1 MTFSSFVLSEG
12 LKSQQVLSLH
22 RFNELYRDQVMLD
35 LHERLVKAWAAEA
48 TTKAARLTKAET
60 DEALV
65 ANENALIKTTVTS
78 GPVKA
83 HYGNKQVSPSVSIPL
98 ALPLERRSLLE
109 KQLLDVTQLVFEQLI
124 DHWSEAFSFE
134 RNSGK
139 LASHFKIK
147 RDGHSVRLVIT
158 GGEGSTVAH
167 EAVICYVTIER
178 GKPNTKRKAFDLVCL
193 CSPGRDT

>member
-1 MTFSSFVLSEG
+1 MTLRAFVLSEG

-35 LHERLVKAWAAEA
+35 LHDKLIKVWSAEVRTAKAQLSKVEAEEALVQNPAA
-48 TTKAARLTKAET
+48 LTKA
-60 DEALV
+60 V
-65 ANENALIKTTVTS
+65 INH

-98 ALPLERRSLLE
+98 TLPNERRNLLE
-109 KQLLDVTQLVFEQLI
+109 KNLLDATQDALEQLI
-124 DHWSEAFSFE
+124 SHWVEAFSFE

-139 LASHFKIK
+139 LATHFKIK
-147 RDGHSVRLVIT
+147 RDDHSVRLVIT

-167 EAVICYVTIER
+167 EAVICYVTVER

-193 CSPGRDT
+193 CTPNRDT